1 MIARRIVTAVKGLK
15 RAEMWDK
22 HPDLQP
28 VHGEA
33 DAPRA
38 KKAEGRLRTELLP
51 AAAQQNQHFTR

>member
-1 MIARRIVTAVKGLK
+1 
-15 RAEMWDK
+15 MWDK